1 MGPREGSWWNFLCVI
16 RILFRWLYL
25 WWHCSSKRWT
35 YPWLREKCEQDFLH
49 NSESKNPCGK
59 NIIGYFRRNSILLLA
74 RLLTKPSGSI
84 MNEIRLSQNIPW
96 SAVLLVMVILTIL
109 KDIMTIHNTIGWYW
123 YYTLYQLY
131 FGRSINY
138 AWSIIISSSLRLM
151 TPVIWCNG
159 ISCTFSQPV
168 RPQNCK
174 ITNKRGF
181 SRASCV
187 LVRKWTQT
195 S

>member
-49 NSESKNPCGK
+49 NSESKNPWGK

-96 SAVLLVMVILTIL
+96 FSDNSHGDIDYNIGYYDYPQYFWVIIMIYFISIIL
-109 KDIMTIHNTIGWYW
+109 WAE
-123 YYTLYQLY
+123 YQLCMIY
-131 FGRSINY
+131 HNIFV
-138 AWSIIISSSLRLM
+138 L
-151 TPVIWCNG
+151 
-159 ISCTFSQPV
+159 TFEDSGDMVQ
-168 RPQNCK
+168 RDFMH
-174 ITNKRGF
+174 I
-181 SRASCV
+181 
-187 LVRKWTQT
+187 
-195 S
+195 